1 MKGRSRRI
9 PKFVPP
15 ATAWLAR
22 LRHGFSLVRTG
33 AAAGWDAVLR
43 RCGLRAGPAPVVPL
57 GERGERAAA
66 EYLERLGFRI
76 VARQFRC
83 RFGELDLVAVEGER
97 IVFVEVKAREEAV
110 RGRPIEAV
118 DDRKRERMSKA
129 AVYFLKRKRLLGRP
143 ARFDVVGVLWPAGA
157 AVPTIEHVRDA
168 FESEYDSFYS

>member
-1 MKGRSRRI
+1 MKRKPKRI

-15 ATAWLAR
+15 AAAWRAR
-22 LRHGFSLVRTG
+22 LRQGVRSLFAY
-33 AAAGWDAVLR
+33 AAAGWNAVLL
-43 RCGLRAGPAPVVPL
+43 RCGLRSSPPPAVPL

-66 EYLERLGFRI
+66 EYLESLGYRI

-83 RFGELDLVAVEGER
+83 RYGELDLVAVEGER

-118 DDRKRERMSKA
+118 DDRKRERTSKA

-143 ARFDVVGVLWPAGA
+143 TRFDVVGVLWPAGV